1 MIAKLTVHGADRGAA
16 LRGMARALERTEVA
30 GTVTNVGFLGRLLAH
45 PAFQSGDVDTGIID
59 RDGAGLVRSEPMSD
73 EACAIAAVT
82 ALGLDGDDLQGFSLW
97 APLSHFV
104 GIGEDVVRVTPRAG
118 GADVDVSGRVLRL
131 SYEDGGWRVDG
142 EKVGL
147 RAVRTSSG
155 VQVFGVGGGF
165 VALADPLARGGEERR
180 GAVLAPMPGRVVRV
194 AVSAGDA
201 VREGDV
207 LAVLEAMK
215 MEHRLLAA
223 RDGVVGEVL
232 VRSGDQVEAGLELV
246 RLEEEA

>member
-1 MIAKLTVHGADRGAA
+1 
-16 LRGMARALERTEVA
+16 
-30 GTVTNVGFLGRLLAH
+30 
-45 PAFQSGDVDTGIID
+45 
-59 RDGAGLVRSEPMSD
+59 MSW
-73 EACAIAAVT
+73 
-82 ALGLDGDDLQGFSLW
+82 DGD
-97 APLSHFV
+97 
-104 GIGEDVVRVTPRAG
+104 
-118 GADVDVSGRVLRL
+118 
-131 SYEDGGWRVDG
+131 GWRVDG

-147 RAVRTSSG
+147 RAVRVSGG
-155 VQVFGVGGGF
+155 VQVFGAGGGV
-165 VALADPLARGGEERR
+165 VALADPLARGGAERR

-194 AVSAGDA
+194 AVSLGDA

-232 VRSGDQVEAGLELV
+232 VRAGDQVQAGLELV

>member
-1 MIAKLTVHGADRGAA
+1 
-16 LRGMARALERTEVA
+16 
-30 GTVTNVGFLGRLLAH
+30 
-45 PAFQSGDVDTGIID
+45 
-59 RDGAGLVRSEPMSD
+59 
-73 EACAIAAVT
+73 
-82 ALGLDGDDLQGFSLW
+82 
-97 APLSHFV
+97 LSHFV

-118 GADVDVSGRVLRL
+118 GADVEISGRILRL
-131 SYEDGGWRVDG
+131 SYEDGGWRLDG

-155 VQVFGVGGGF
+155 VQVFGVGGGL
-165 VALADPLARGGEERR
+165 VALADPLARGGVERR

-194 AVSAGDA
+194 AVVAGDA

-232 VRSGDQVEAGLELV
+232 VRSGDQVEAGLEMV